1 MKTKHALAF
10 LVGALALVCSASA
23 DEPPKDKDKPKDKVP
38 GLPLGRDT
46 TFVIGPLDK
55 NGGIDYEGA
64 LNAEMSKGVTAANNA
79 NVLLMRA
86 FGPKP
91 EGSDM
96 PPSYYRWLDC
106 EEPPPNGD
114 YLIDI
119 YRFTTRVIQV
129 PESQR
134 EALYEFQ
141 GRATKYPWVAKDC
154 PPLAEWIKG
163 NEKPLALVHE
173 AVKRERYFNPLVTR
187 KRDGEPSL
195 LIGVLLPTVQKSRE
209 FASLLSGRATLR
221 LGEGKYDEAWADIVA
236 CFRLARH
243 ISYGG
248 TLIEGLVGIAI
259 NQIAASAAFA
269 YLDRAPLTADQARA
283 KMKELADL
291 RPLCPLV
298 DKIGVC
304 ERMMGLD
311 VVQSMRRGPVNAR
324 WLRDILEINRDFT
337 DDEMKAYAQVDW
349 PTVMQTMNKWY
360 DRNAEV
366 IGTKNRAARTKAA
379 EQVEKDLK
387 ALKEGFAQPDAV
399 KKMLEAKDAKQ
410 MLSKALGEFLMTNLT
425 PASQKVMQAHDR
437 AAQTDRTLQV
447 AFALA
452 AHKADTK
459 KYPAQLADLAP
470 KYLKD
475 VPTDLF
481 LDDKPLVYK
490 VREKGYQFYSVGVNG
505 KDDGGKT
512 YGDDPPGSDDLGLA
526 LPLPEPKKP

>member
-1 MKTKHALAF
+1 MKHALAF
-10 LVGALALVCSASA
+10 LVGALALVCSAAA
-23 DEPPKDKDKPKDKVP
+23 DDPKPEDKAKAKDKVP

-55 NGGIDYEGA
+55 NGDIDYEGA

-79 NVLLMRA
+79 NVLLIRA

-96 PPSYYRWLDC
+96 PPAYYRWLGC
-106 EEPPPNGD
+106 EQPPPNGD

-119 YRFTTRVIQV
+119 YYYTTRVIQV

-141 GRATKYPWVAKDC
+141 SRATKYPWVPKDC

-173 AVKRERYFNPLVTR
+173 AVKRERYYNPLVSR
-187 KRDGEPSL
+187 RADGEPSA
-195 LIGVLLPTVQKSRE
+195 LIGALLPTVQKCRA
-209 FASLLSGRATLR
+209 FASLLAGRATLR
-221 LGEGKYDEAWADIVA
+221 IGEGKYDEAWADIMA

-243 ISYGG
+243 VSYGG
-248 TLIEGLVGIAI
+248 TLIEGLVGVAI
-259 NQIAASAAFA
+259 NQIAANSAYV
-269 YLDRAPLTADQARA
+269 YLDRAPLTAEQARA
-283 KMKELADL
+283 RAKEIADL
-291 RPLCPLV
+291 RPLCPLA

-311 VVQSMRRGPVNAR
+311 IVQMARRGPVNPR
-324 WLRDILEINRDFT
+324 WLREILDINRDFT
-337 DDEMKAYAQVDW
+337 DDEMKALGQVDW
-349 PTVMQTMNKWY
+349 ATVMQTMNKWY

-366 IGTKNRAARTKAA
+366 IGMKNRTVRMKAA
-379 EQVEKDLK
+379 EQVEKEMADLK
-387 ALKEGFAQPDAV
+387 KKFAEPDAV
-399 KKMLEAKDAKQ
+399 KKMLEGKDAKVV
-410 MLSKALGEFLMTNLT
+410 LGKALGEFLTVHLS
-425 PASQKVMQAHDR
+425 PAYQKVMQAHDR

-452 AHKADTK
+452 AYKADNK
-459 KYPAQLADLAP
+459 KYPAKLSDLAP
-470 KYLKD
+470 KYLKE
-475 VPTDLF
+475 VPIDLF

-490 VREKGYQFYSVGVNG
+490 LSEKGYQFYSVGVNG

-526 LPLPEPKKP
+526 LPLVEPKKP

>member
-1 MKTKHALAF
+1 MKHALAF
-10 LVGALALVCSASA
+10 LVGALALVCSAAA
-23 DEPPKDKDKPKDKVP
+23 DDPKPKDKEKAKDKVP

-55 NGGIDYEGA
+55 NGDIDYEVA
-64 LNAEMSKGVTAANNA
+64 LNAELSKGVTAANNA
-79 NVLLMRA
+79 NVLLIRA

-96 PPSYYRWLDC
+96 PPAYYRWLEC
-106 EEPPPNGD
+106 ELPPANGD

-141 GRATKYPWVAKDC
+141 SRATKYPWVPKDC

-163 NEKPLALVHE
+163 NEKVLALVHE
-173 AVKRERYFNPLVTR
+173 AAKRERYFNPLVTR
-187 KRDGEPSL
+187 KADGEPSA
-195 LIGVLLPTVQKSRE
+195 LIGVLLPTVQKCRE

-221 LGEGKYDEAWADIVA
+221 IGEGKYDEAWADIVA
-236 CFRLARH
+236 CFRLGRH

-248 TLIEGLVGIAI
+248 TLIEGLVGVAI
-259 NQIAASAAFA
+259 NNIAANAAFA
-269 YLDRAPLTADQARA
+269 YLDRAPLTAEQARA
-283 KMKELADL
+283 RMKELADL
-291 RPLCPLV
+291 RPFAPLA
-298 DKIGVC
+298 DKIGLC

-324 WLRDILEINRDFT
+324 WLREILEINRELT
-337 DDEMKAYAQVDW
+337 DDEKKAYAQVEW
-349 PTVMQTMNKWY
+349 ATVMQTMNKWY
-360 DRNAEV
+360 DRNAE
-366 IGTKNRAARTKAA
+366 IIAMKNRAERMKAA
-379 EQVEKDLK
+379 DQVDKDLK
-387 ALKEGFAQPDAV
+387 ELKVKFAEPDAI
-399 KKMLEAKDAKQ
+399 KKMLESKDVQKV
-410 MLSKALGEFLMTNLT
+410 LGKALGEFLTTTLT
-425 PASQKVMQAHDR
+425 PAYQKVMQAHDR

-452 AHKADTK
+452 AYKADTK
-459 KYPAQLADLAP
+459 KYPAKLEDLTP
-470 KYLKD
+470 KYLKE

-481 LDDKPLVYK
+481 LDDKPLIYK
-490 VREKGYQFYSVGVNG
+490 LREKGYQFYSVGVNG
-505 KDDGGKT
+505 KDDSGKT
-512 YGDDPPGSDDLGLA
+512 YGDDPPGGDDLGLA

>member
-1 MKTKHALAF
+1 MKHALAF
-10 LVGALALVCSASA
+10 LVGALALVCSAAA
-23 DEPPKDKDKPKDKVP
+23 DDPKPKDKEKAKDKVP

-46 TFVIGPLDK
+46 TFVVGPLDK
-55 NGGIDYEGA
+55 NGDIDYEGA
-64 LNAEMSKGVTAANNA
+64 LNAELSKGVTAANNA
-79 NVLLMRA
+79 NVLLIRA

-91 EGSDM
+91 ESAEL
-96 PPSYYRWLDC
+96 PPSYYRWLEC
-106 EEPPPNGD
+106 ERPPDNGD

-119 YRFTTRVIQV
+119 YYFTTRVIQV

-141 GRATKYPWVAKDC
+141 SRATKYPWVAKDC

-187 KRDGEPSL
+187 KQDGEPSA
-195 LIGVLLPTVQKSRE
+195 LIGALLPTVQKCRAY
-209 FASLLSGRATLR
+209 ASLLAGRATL
-221 LGEGKYDEAWADIVA
+221 LIGEGKYDEAWADIVA
-236 CFRLARH
+236 CFRLGRH
-243 ISYGG
+243 VSYGG
-248 TLIEGLVGIAI
+248 TLIEGLVGVAI
-259 NQIAASAAFA
+259 NQIAANAAYV

-283 KMKELADL
+283 RMKELADL
-291 RPLCPLV
+291 RPLCPLA

-311 VVQSMRRGPVNAR
+311 VVQMARRGPVNPM
-324 WLRDILEINRDFT
+324 WLREIVGIDRDFT
-337 DDEMKAYAQVDW
+337 DDEKKAYGQVDW
-349 PTVMQTMNKWY
+349 AVTMQTMNKWY
-360 DRNAEV
+360 DRNAEI
-366 IGTKNRAARTKAA
+366 IGTKNRAARMKAA
-379 EQVEKDLK
+379 EQADKDMAEQKKKLEKPDTLK
-387 ALKEGFAQPDAV
+387 KL
-399 KKMLEAKDAKQ
+399 LEAKDAPKV
-410 MLSKALGEFLMTNLT
+410 LGKALGEFLTAHLT
-425 PASQKVMQAHDR
+425 PAYQKVMQAHDR

-452 AHKADTK
+452 AYKADNK
-459 KYPAQLADLAP
+459 KYPAKLEDLAP
-470 KYLKD
+470 KYLKE